1 MQVWEWQAQW
11 LPMKVAEDQ
20 AVVEAIIIEV
30 TIMDVPVQEVD
41 GIRVATTGETLQAI
55 EMDGE
60 LDIADV
66 VND

>member
-1 MQVWEWQAQW
+1 

-20 AVVEAIIIEV
+20 VVVEAITIEA
-30 TIMDVPVQEVD
+30 TIMDVPVPEVD
-41 GIRVATTGETLQAI
+41 GIRVVITGETLQAI

-60 LDIADV
+60 LGIADV